1 MQNKNSFI
9 RIFAKHKTAPNLIL
23 FLMLILGFF
32 AINQH
37 NTQFLPNYNID
48 IVTISVE
55 WSGASAGEVEDG
67 IISIIEPEIRFIDGV
82 KKVSST
88 AREGIAE
95 IAIELTN
102 GTNVQR
108 AYADIEGQIAR
119 ISNFPVESEKPKVRR
134 IVPYESIGRVL
145 ITGPVPESVLRG
157 VAYDLRDELY
167 KKGIDKV
174 NLIGDRKPKIL
185 IDLIPSSIHSN
196 EINIL
201 SISKKLSETSIDSP
215 SGISKGSERKQVRLT
230 GVRDEISEI
239 SNIEI
244 ISDND
249 GVRVTLADVAN
260 IYEELDQNAI
270 EGRADGEPALT
281 LRVYR
286 AMGNDALELASIL
299 EKTVENS
306 KLQIIPPGVEVRLYD
321 ISANAV
327 RDRINLLL
335 KNGAGGLVLVVF
347 ILSMFLSN
355 RAVIWVAAGIPA
367 SLSAALMIMLLTDQ
381 SINMVSLFALIM
393 MIGIIVDDSI
403 VVAEHIQFQRENGV
417 DSLSSAVNGASI
429 MFYPVIAAS
438 LTTIAAFFPVFLIS
452 GIIGEIIAA
461 IPLVVISV
469 IIASLLECFLV
480 LPGHLHYAFIKEVQR
495 PKQGFK
501 KNFLIKF
508 DLFKNH
514 NFKKYLTLAIEYR
527 HITLSLAIAVLLST
541 LGLVFGGKLKFYFFP
556 SPEGSIIYANF
567 TFYPGSSKLETKAFA
582 DELSRSLKKSDINKA
597 VKLSFTTIG
606 KPVGTR
612 GGVQQETGDHIGGM
626 IVELISPEK
635 RNVLTSQVIES
646 WRNEINMFSGLE
658 NLTFLERRGGPPGR
672 DIDIRLTT
680 REGDIK
686 TLKNAAQEL
695 SKNLLEYTGI
705 SDISDNLPLGK
716 REAVLTLS
724 SRGKAL
730 GFTTQD
736 VAEQMRGLLKGITAV
751 KFIRGE
757 DEIDVIVRYD
767 PKYSSIEFFNNI
779 ILNSSSMGKIPLL
792 EVVNLEYEQ
801 GFSIIRRENG
811 KREVSVTAEIDESI
825 ANPDIIIDSIVNQTL
840 SKLKNDYEVDWR
852 LAGRAEEQANTFGD
866 MRIGALVGIVI
877 IYLILAAVFSSYTR
891 PLVVMSII
899 PFSIVGAFWG
909 HWITGFDLTILSF
922 VALLGLLGIV
932 VNDSIVM
939 VSTIDG
945 LISDGVSIEK
955 AVVEGSSM
963 RLRAVIL
970 TSLTT
975 IGGLIPLMFEQSLQ
989 AQFLKPMAL
998 TLIFGLLITSILV
1011 LFIVPALIV
1020 LQSDVKKAWKGIIGS
1035 KI

>member
-508 DLFKNH
+508 DSFKNH

>member
-508 DLFKNH
+508 DSFKNH

-646 WRNEINMFSGLE
+646 WRNEINMFPGLE